1 MPQSEAAFRVMG
13 VDPGLGVTGY
23 AVLSLDDAEREPRLI
38 DGGVLKS
45 DARAPIEARLRELHE
60 DLACVLRAREP
71 HAMAVESLYS
81 HYKHPRT
88 SIVMGHARGV
98 IFLAAAQAGV
108 AVESYAA
115 TEIKKSLVGVGRATK
130 AQVQRMA
137 QQRLGLAE
145 PPEPEDFADAVAAAY
160 CHIDRSL
167 LRSAHAVG
175 SGA

>member
-1 MPQSEAAFRVMG
+1 MG

-23 AVLSLDDAEREPRLI
+23 AVLSIDEAGREPRLI

-45 DARAPIEARLRELHE
+45 DAGAPLEARLRELHS
-60 DLACVLRAREP
+60 DLACVLRARAP
-71 HAMAVESLYS
+71 DVMAVESLYS
-81 HYKHPRT
+81 HYRHPRT

-98 IFLAAAQAGV
+98 IFLAASQAGV
-108 AVESYAA
+108 PVASYAA

-137 QQRLGLAE
+137 QQRMGLAE

-160 CHIDRSL
+160 CHVERSL
-167 LRSAHAVG
+167 LRGARAVG